1 MGIRKQFTNEFKAKV
16 AMEALK
22 GLKTMSELA
31 SEYGVHPTQ
40 ITTWRSKLK
49 EHASEVFGSPH
60 NKSSSEQKELIEQL
74 YKNIGKIRCSL
85 SRL

>member
-1 MGIRKQFTNEFKAKV
+1 MGIRKQFSNEFKAKV

-40 ITTWRSKLK
+40 IATWRSQLK
-49 EHASEVFGSPH
+49 EHAAEIVMGMKDQVAPVPD
-60 NKSSSEQKELIEQL
+60 QGLAVGL
-74 YKNIGKIRCSL
+74 DGL
-85 SRL
+85 PGLPGGLVG